1 MVDVGYTTV
10 HATYDLVNGDISG
23 ADGDVITAGRMGE
36 ISVGANNVAVMGELF
51 VYDASNVQEGADM
64 INLLSQ

>member
-1 MVDVGYTTV
+1 MVTS
-10 HATYDLVNGDISG
+10 AG

-36 ISVGANNVAVMGELF
+36 IAVGANNVAVMGELF

-64 INLLSQ
+64 INALSQ